1 MDQRK
6 TARMDPFSPELDRQG
21 VDYRPFAISCW
32 GRLHPAAAQM
42 LRNAA
47 KMKAR
52 REGMASET
60 NLYRHFLGRVGAL
73 IWRRAARMA
82 LRCRPQGDDD
92 DERDDP
98 KVDVACSIRAGDPSH
113 LNLPTY

>member
-1 MDQRK
+1 
-6 TARMDPFSPELDRQG
+6 
-21 VDYRPFAISCW
+21 
-32 GRLHPAAAQM
+32 M

-47 KMKAR
+47 KIKAR

-73 IWRRAARMA
+73 IWRRAAKMV
-82 LRCRPQGDDD
+82 LRCRPQGGD
-92 DERDDP
+92 DEHDDP
-98 KVDVACSIRAGDPSH
+98 TVDVACTLRAGDPSH